1 MNDNENMLQEKDL
14 LNDERI
20 SRFLQG
26 KMDADEEAAFME
38 EMKNNEDLRN
48 QAIAQARLVKGM
60 KQVDEELKDAF
71 RQADEQTIK
80 RIAKEASEASVSKKS
95 SARWLAIAA
104 SVVFIVFVGF
114 KSYDYYDTTSLGK
127 EYANTFPTTSIIRGE
142 TNTDVET
149 ELSSLFN
156 NVAECKDL
164 DDTTFRLATL
174 WELSKKDTYNDY
186 TDFAPYIGWN
196 LAIGHLE
203 NYEKARA
210 VEVLIEMKQAYPER
224 TVLGDKIR
232 EILKQISDVY

>member
-1 MNDNENMLQEKDL
+1 MNDNENILQEKDL

-26 KMDADEEAAFME
+26 KMEADEEATFME
-38 EMKNNEDLRN
+38 EMKNNDDLRD
-48 QAIAQARLVKGM
+48 QAIVQARLVKGM

-80 RIAKEASEASVSKKS
+80 RIAKETFETSVGKKS

-104 SVVFIVFVGF
+104 SIVFIVFVGF

-142 TNTDVET
+142 TNTAVET
-149 ELSSLFN
+149 ELSTLFN

-164 DDTTFRLATL
+164 DDTTSRLSTL
-174 WELSKKDTYNDY
+174 WELSKQDTYNDY

-196 LAIGHLE
+196 LAIGYLE
-203 NYEKARA
+203 NYEKTKAKD
-210 VEVLIEMKQAYPER
+210 VLIEMKQTYPEG
-224 TVLGDKIR
+224 TALGDKVVQLIN
-232 EILKQISDVY
+232 EM

>member
-1 MNDNENMLQEKDL
+1 MNDNENILQEKDI

-26 KMDADEEAAFME
+26 KMDTDEEAAFME
-38 EMKNNEDLRN
+38 EMKNNDDLRN

-80 RIAKEASEASVSKKS
+80 RIAKEASKTSVSKKS

-114 KSYDYYDTTSLGK
+114 RSYDYYDTTRLGK
-127 EYANTFPTTSIIRGE
+127 KYANTFPTTSIIRGE

-149 ELSSLFN
+149 ELSTLFN
-156 NVAECKDL
+156 NVAEGKDL
-164 DDTTFRLATL
+164 DNTTSRLATL
-174 WELSKKDTYNDY
+174 WELSKQDTYNDY
-186 TDFAPYIGWN
+186 TDYTPYIGWN
-196 LAIGHLE
+196 LTVGYLR

-210 VEVLIEMKQAYPER
+210 RNVLSQMETMYDNETIIGKKVRELIKAIE
-224 TVLGDKIR
+224 
-232 EILKQISDVY
+232 

>member
-1 MNDNENMLQEKDL
+1 MNDNENILQEKDI

-26 KMDADEEAAFME
+26 KMDTDEEAAFME
-38 EMKNNEDLRN
+38 EMKNNDDLRN

-80 RIAKEASEASVSKKS
+80 RIAKEASETSVSKKS

-127 EYANTFPTTSIIRGE
+127 KFANTFPASTIIRGE
-142 TNTDVET
+142 ANADVDT
-149 ELSSLFN
+149 ELTTLFN
-156 NVAECKDL
+156 NVAEGKDL
-164 DDTTFRLATL
+164 DNTTSRLKTL
-174 WELSKKDTYNDY
+174 WEQAKQDTYNDY
-186 TDFAPYIGWN
+186 TDYSPYIGWN
-196 LAIGHLE
+196 LAIGYLR
-203 NYEKARA
+203 NYEKVKAKNVL
-210 VEVLIEMKQAYPER
+210 VELKQAYQEG
-224 TVLGDKIR
+224 TAIGDMVR
-232 EILKQISDVY
+232 EMLNEIE

>member
-1 MNDNENMLQEKDL
+1 MAKIETIIQEKDL
-14 LNDERI
+14 LNDDRI
-20 SRFLQG
+20 SRYMQG
-26 KMDADEEAAFME
+26 MMEPEE
-38 EMKNNEDLRN
+38 EMSFIEELKNNEELRD

-80 RIAKEASEASVSKKS
+80 RIAKKASESSVNRKS

-149 ELSSLFN
+149 ELSTLFN
-156 NVAECKDL
+156 YIAEGNDL
-164 DDTTFRLATL
+164 DNTTSRLAVL
-174 WELSKKDTYNDY
+174 WELSKQNTYNDY
-186 TDFAPYIGWN
+186 TEYAPYIGWN
-196 LAIGHLE
+196 LAVGYLR
-203 NYEKARA
+203 NYEKAMARNILSEMETMYDNETIIGQK
-210 VEVLIEMKQAYPER
+210 VRELIK
-224 TVLGDKIR
+224 KI
-232 EILKQISDVY
+232 E

>member
-1 MNDNENMLQEKDL
+1 MNDNENILQEKDL

-26 KMDADEEAAFME
+26 KIKADEEAAFME
-38 EMKNNEDLRN
+38 EMNNNEKLRN

-60 KQVDEELKDAF
+60 KQVDEELKEAF
-71 RQADEQTIK
+71 RQADEQTIQ
-80 RIAKEASEASVSKKS
+80 RIARDASEASNAKKS

-142 TNTDVET
+142 TNTAVET
-149 ELSSLFN
+149 ELSTLFN

-164 DDTTFRLATL
+164 DNTTSRLATL
-174 WELSKKDTYNDY
+174 WELSKQDTYNDY
-186 TDFAPYIGWN
+186 TDYAPYIGWN
-196 LAIGHLE
+196 LAIGYLE

-210 VEVLIEMKQAYPER
+210 KEVLMEMEQAYPER
-224 TVLGDKIR
+224 TTLGDKVR
-232 EILKQISDVY
+232 EVLNK